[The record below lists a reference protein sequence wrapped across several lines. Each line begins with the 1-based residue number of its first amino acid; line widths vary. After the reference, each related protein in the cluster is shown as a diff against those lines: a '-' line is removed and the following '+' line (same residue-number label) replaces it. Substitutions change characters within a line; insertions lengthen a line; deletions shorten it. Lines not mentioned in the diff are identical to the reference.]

1 MEEMEDT
8 TSAQAPPPDM
18 ARPQTG
24 KRRNAM
30 KTIGIVAVVVLILAI
45 IGAVLYG
52 LAANPP
58 VTAVLRDISIIVLAL
73 VTIVTGI
80 FVAVLVFQLQS
91 LIVLLR
97 DEIYPI
103 LDSVNQTVSTVRG
116 TTTFVSDAV
125 VTPMITAASY
135 ASAVRQSI
143 RALTGD
149 PSRKK
154 RARQSS
160 DQEQ

>member
-1 MEEMEDT
+1 MEEMEEAA
-8 TSAQAPPPDM
+8 SAKAAPPDM
-18 ARPQTG
+18 PGPQAG

-30 KTIGIVAVVVLILAI
+30 KTIGIVATVILILAI
-45 IGAVLYG
+45 VGAAVYG
-52 LAANPP
+52 LATNPP

-97 DEIYPI
+97 DEIFPI
-103 LDSVNQTVSTVRG
+103 LESVNQTVSTVRG
-116 TTTFVSDAV
+116 TTTFVSDSV
-125 VTPMITAASY
+125 VSPMITVASY

-143 RALTGD
+143 KALTGD
-149 PSRKK
+149 SGRKK
-154 RARQSS
+154 RTRRASE
-160 DQEQ
+160 QE

>member
-1 MEEMEDT
+1 MEEMEEAT
-8 TSAQAPPPDM
+8 PTQAPPPDM
-18 ARPQTG
+18 PGPQGG
-24 KRRNAM
+24 KRRNTM
-30 KTIGIVAVVVLILAI
+30 RTIGIVAVVVLVLAI
-45 IGAVLYG
+45 VGAALYG
-52 LAANPP
+52 LATNPP

-91 LIVLLR
+91 LIALLR
-97 DEIYPI
+97 DEIFPI
-103 LDSVNQTVSTVRG
+103 LESLNQTVSTVRG

-143 RALTGD
+143 KALTGA
-149 PSRKK
+149 SGRKK
-154 RARQSS
+154 RSRHRSEKA
-160 DQEQ
+160 